1 MFYKLKYGTAD
12 QIVRTHRGKWGV
24 CRNGKWRTLSS
35 AELVFELAQADADAM
50 ATTAYEVWQTAQEVR
65 KRDEK
70 LRKIAQMT
78 SQMDL

>member
-1 MFYKLKYGTAD
+1 MFYRLRYGTAD
-12 QIVRTHRGKWGV
+12 QIVRTRRGQWGV

-35 AELVFELAQADADAM
+35 AELVFELAQADADTM
-50 ATTAYEVWQTAQEVR
+50 AIAAYEAWNAAQEVR
-65 KRDEK
+65 ARDEK

>member
-1 MFYKLKYGTAD
+1 MFYRLRYGTAD
-12 QIVRTHRGKWGV
+12 QIVRTRRGQWGV
-24 CRNGKWRTLSS
+24 CHNGKWRTLSS

-50 ATTAYEVWQTAQEVR
+50 AIAAYEAWNAAQEVR
-65 KRDEK
+65 ARDEK

>member
-1 MFYKLKYGTAD
+1 MFYRLRYGTAD
-12 QIVRTHRGKWGV
+12 QIVRTRRGAWGV

-50 ATTAYEVWQTAQEVR
+50 ATAAYEAWNAAQEVR
-65 KRDEK
+65 ARDEK